1 VIQGGRNVET
11 MSNISKE
18 EYQKVILHGA
28 QKILQSKIEI
38 SSNIDIEKLISE
50 GTKQHYL
57 QAKQAEE

>member
-57 QAKQAEE
+57 QVKQAEE